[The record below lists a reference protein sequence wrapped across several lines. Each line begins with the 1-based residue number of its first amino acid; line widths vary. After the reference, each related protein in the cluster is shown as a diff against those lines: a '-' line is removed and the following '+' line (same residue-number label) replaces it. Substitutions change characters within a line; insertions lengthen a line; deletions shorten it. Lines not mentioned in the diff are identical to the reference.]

1 MKLNI
6 FLIRHGETFFNKFK
20 RVQGWSDSPLT
31 KKGLDQ
37 SRKIAE
43 YFLVNG
49 FKLEAVFSS
58 DSGRAIET
66 ASTIVE
72 ELKIKIPHTKDRRL
86 REWCFGSFEGQNY
99 DLFVKKLLNDSFD
112 VYGKNRE
119 QLLYPEISEILT
131 RMDTEKW
138 TESWED
144 LRERIFQSIF
154 EIAEKS
160 SRKGGKNILIVGH
173 SLSISTFLWL
183 IDNSQPKFND
193 IKSGTIT
200 QITFENEKFELVNR
214 EITLI

>member
-6 FLIRHGETFFNKFK
+6 FLIRHGETFFNKFR

-31 KKGLDQ
+31 QTGLSQ

-49 FKLEAVFSS
+49 IKLEAVFSS

-66 ASTIVE
+66 SETIVE
-72 ELKIKIPHTKDRRL
+72 ELNIQIPHNKDTRL
-86 REWCFGSFEGQNY
+86 REWCFGSFEGQDY
-99 DLFVKKLLNDSFD
+99 GLFVKKLLDNAFD
-112 VYGKNRE
+112 IYGKNRE
-119 QLLYPEISEILT
+119 QLLYPEMSEILT

-160 SRKGGKNILIVGH
+160 SRKGEKNILIVGH

-183 IDNSQPKFND
+183 IDDSQPKFND

-200 QITFENEKFELVNR
+200 QIIFENEKFELINR